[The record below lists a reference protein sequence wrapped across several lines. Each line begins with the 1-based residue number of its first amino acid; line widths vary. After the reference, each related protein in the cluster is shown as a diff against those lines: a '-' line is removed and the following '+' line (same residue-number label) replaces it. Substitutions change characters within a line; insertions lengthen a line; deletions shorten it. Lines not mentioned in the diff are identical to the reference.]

1 MKIYLGTDHAGLDLK
16 EYIKKFLQEEMNY
29 DVEDKGAL
37 TFNALD
43 DYPDYIM
50 PVAQA
55 VAKDRLEGQE
65 SFGIIFGKTGQGE
78 AMVANRTKGV
88 RCAVYYGGP
97 MDVIT
102 LSRTHNDANMLAL
115 GGRFLSD
122 LDAKAA
128 VNTWLSTSF
137 LGDERHV
144 RRLSKF

>member
-16 EYIKKFLQEEMNY
+16 EYVKKFLLEEMNY

-37 TFNALD
+37 VFDALD

-55 VAKDRLEGQE
+55 VAKDRADGQE

-97 MDVIT
+97 MDIIT
-102 LSRTHNDANMLAL
+102 LSRTHNNANMLAL

-122 LDAKAA
+122 IDAKVA
-128 VNTWLSTSF
+128 VNAWLSTAF
-137 LGDERHV
+137 LGDERHM
-144 RRLSKF
+144 RRLAKF